1 MKVTPD
7 GYRAWL
13 TTQND
18 LGIKRFMAALG
29 SEHYVVMVDP
39 GSFIDVIPF
48 GSWPIEV
55 TIIGTVRNVV
65 VASSADLPSD
75 VLQHVQQERS
85 ITHFKKMAAFI
96 TPAPFLSWVSRS

>member
-55 TIIGTVRNVV
+55 TIIGTVRNIV
-65 VASSADLPSD
+65 VASSANLPSD
-75 VLQHVQQERS
+75 VLQHVKQESS
-85 ITHFKKMAAFI
+85 ITHFQKDGNI
-96 TPAPFLSWVSRS
+96 LTLAPSRNWVSRS